1 MPTDSNGD
9 KNHLTSEKQSGAND
23 KIGAPSTQT
32 PSPAWKVTGYHL
44 VILLGSV
51 LLTFIL
57 EWKFGID
64 WKERIK
70 QGYALLFGGLGGTF
84 AASRYVVL
92 SVRHNTY
99 DPRRVLWQILTP
111 LYTAVLGWVGVI
123 ALAGGI
129 LILAQSPNPA
139 EPQFTFFI
147 MGFAFL
153 VGFASESFSKRL
165 IMAAQTLFGEHSG
178 LEEVGSPKNDGNGAP
193 ELDAKGKAEQR

>member
-1 MPTDSNGD
+1 MQGDSG
-9 KNHLTSEKQSGAND
+9 GND
-23 KIGAPSTQT
+23 ESASQELKRTKERSAGSASPT
-32 PSPAWKVTGYHL
+32 PSPAWKVTAYHL
-44 VILLGSV
+44 VILLGAV
-51 LLTFIL
+51 LATFLL
-57 EWKFGID
+57 EWRFGID
-64 WKERIK
+64 SKERTK
-70 QGYALLFGGLGGTF
+70 QTYALLFGALGGTF

-99 DPRRVLWQILTP
+99 DPKRVLWQVLTP
-111 LYTAVLGWVGVI
+111 IYSAVLAWVGVI

-165 IMAAQTLFGEHSG
+165 IMAAQTLFGEHNG
-178 LEEVGSPKNDGNGAP
+178 LEEVAASNYPEYRPSGEPPKEP
-193 ELDAKGKAEQR
+193 EHK

>member
-1 MPTDSNGD
+1 VGGDGDESALNEGNGADDHPTG
-9 KNHLTSEKQSGAND
+9 SG
-23 KIGAPSTQT
+23 TRT
-32 PSPAWKVTGYHL
+32 PSPALKVTVYHL
-44 VILLGSV
+44 VILLGAV
-51 LLTFIL
+51 LGTFIL

-64 WKERIK
+64 TKERIK
-70 QGYALLFGGLGGTF
+70 QTYALLFGGLGGTF

-99 DPRRVLWQILTP
+99 DPKRVLWQVLTP
-111 LYTAVLGWVGVI
+111 IYSAVLAWVGVI

-147 MGFAFL
+147 MAFAFL

-165 IMAAQTLFGEHSG
+165 IMAAQTLFGEHTG
-178 LEEVGSPKNDGNGAP
+178 IEEVGASNYP
-193 ELDAKGKAEQR
+193 ERTQAETGKKPEHK